1 MKSISM
7 YSFNGG
13 IGKKCDCDP
22 TGSESTICD
31 EYSGQCQC
39 KKNVV
44 GRRCHKCAPAFYG
57 FGQNGCSRKF
67 CYD

>member
-1 MKSISM
+1 M

-44 GRRCHKCAPAFYG
+44 GRQCQRCAPAFYG
-57 FGQNGCSRKF
+57 FGQNGCSGKF
-67 CYD
+67 CCD